1 MESVTEVVFLANDVD
16 RLGGI
21 SKFMSVLGSGFRSRG
36 LEVTLIGIEPSREFQ
51 SYAKAEGVKSI
62 TLYSELPKER
72 LPNPKNDLTVDQE
85 NARRV
90 RHRMELRTAAVNQ
103 LRDIALGWTAQ
114 TAIISTQ
121 LFAMEHLIE
130 TGIPFG
136 IDGGPMLFGQYHG
149 AYKAAEG
156 RGDVVRALRAY
167 PLADRTLALTEYD
180 AQKFTAAGLTNVSW
194 MPNPID
200 VDPKFALPEREKVV
214 VSLARYHE
222 EKSLHL
228 LIQAWAQIAPEFP
241 DWKLELY
248 GEGDERAFLQETI
261 DENGLGSQVFLM
273 GMTDQVYE
281 VLGRSSLHALSSQSE
296 GLPLAI
302 AEANALGTPTVAFN
316 CSAGVEVMTD
326 YGRAGVLAEPN
337 NVTDLAR
344 ALRSVLGSDEF
355 RIELSKAA
363 VESAKAYLVNNI
375 LDAWQAEFLRAR
387 L

>member
-1 MESVTEVVFLANDVD
+1 MNEVNEVVFLANDVD

-36 LEVTLIGIEPSREFQ
+36 LKVTLIGIEPSREFQ
-51 SYAKAEGVKSI
+51 SYPKAEGIQSI
-62 TLYSELPKER
+62 TLYDELPKER
-72 LPNPKNDLTVDQE
+72 LPNTGNDLDIEQE
-85 NARRV
+85 NTRRIQ
-90 RHRMELRTAAVNQ
+90 HRSKLRATGVEK
-103 LRDIALGWTAQ
+103 LRSIAESWSEN

-136 IDGGPMLFGQYHG
+136 IDGGPLLFGQYHG
-149 AYKAAEG
+149 AYKAAAE
-156 RGDVVRALRAY
+156 RGDVSRALRAY

-180 AQKFTAAGLTNVSW
+180 AQMFTAAGLTNVSW

-228 LIQAWAQIAPEFP
+228 LIQAWARIAKEFP
-241 DWKLELY
+241 EWKLELY
-248 GEGDERAFLQETI
+248 GEGDERTFLQNTI
-261 DENGLGSQVFLM
+261 DSNKLGEQVFLM
-273 GMTDQVYE
+273 GMTDRVYE
-281 VLGRSSLHALSSQSE
+281 VLGKSSVHALSSQSE

-326 YGRAGVLAEPN
+326 YGRAGVLAAPN
-337 NVTDLAR
+337 DVADLAR
-344 ALRSVLGSDEF
+344 GLRSVLGDEAF
-355 RIELSKAA
+355 RLQIAEAA
-363 VESAKAYLVNNI
+363 VESAQAYLVGNI
-375 LDAWQAEFLRAR
+375 LDAWDAEFMRAR
-387 L
+387 V